1 MAPGTCI
8 SLPAV
13 VTLGSRCWARHD
25 AGSCFSMFGQ
35 VCPGAGPP
43 ALPVYGHGLRGDAG
57 TYSPSALRAAGQ
69 DAIDGDAG
77 AEDRLRAARAG
88 AGAAAESG
96 AGGVVRGQTVAHLA
110 ETVLRFQRL
119 DGAQTGG
126 KTAVHASESGDAG
139 IGSVAGTLALE
150 QFSGV
155 RHGRERAGTSE

>member
-13 VTLGSRCWARHD
+13 VTLGSRCWARRD
-25 AGSCFSMFGQ
+25 AGSSFSMFGQ
-35 VCPGAGPP
+35 VCPGAGTQT
-43 ALPVYGHGLRGDAG
+43 LPVCGRGLRGDAV
-57 TYSPSALRAAGQ
+57 TYSPSAQRAAGQ

-77 AEDRLRAARAG
+77 AEDRLRAPRA
-88 AGAAAESG
+88 G
-96 AGGVVRGQTVAHLA
+96 AGGVVRGQTAAHLA

-126 KTAVHASESGDAG
+126 KAAVHASESGDAG
-139 IGSVAGTLALE
+139 IGGLAGTLALE

-155 RHGRERAGTSE
+155 RHGRKRAGTSE